1 MSTLKRKKC
10 FYFSLVNP
18 DELASVKI
26 EVKRLHEHTNIWPGS
41 DQRSVYAQGGTYR
54 HGKQWLIPIL
64 YSALRTTHSFR
75 NIWSQRSQPMDI
87 FKSLSWAYASYVI
100 SAFTISHR
108 NELLSQIMDCRTN
121 YCFSVDLNL
130 LCGTPASSVI
140 SNSQEV
146 IWVLGWGRIQIA
158 ELNESLCYFSF
169 FILIFISIN

>member
-1 MSTLKRKKC
+1 
-10 FYFSLVNP
+10 
-18 DELASVKI
+18 
-26 EVKRLHEHTNIWPGS
+26 
-41 DQRSVYAQGGTYR
+41 
-54 HGKQWLIPIL
+54 
-64 YSALRTTHSFR
+64 
-75 NIWSQRSQPMDI
+75 MDI